1 MEVATA
7 LILPSLDIGHRLRH
21 METPAE
27 EENRRVRPLF
37 QVLAG
42 ATALGLLT
50 VAWMTT
56 IGRIQ
61 GEDLSFVD
69 EAAYVLPFWYL
80 WALYTLPV
88 AWLAKHR
95 PFERGVLISRSA
107 THLCAALLLSFAHTS
122 IRVGTPMLFGVGAY
136 PGAQQL
142 SPVLTLLGLAT
153 LEAPIHLFIYFAIMG
168 VTYIV
173 SYRRRLRE
181 RERATARL
189 SEQLALAQVQALRM
203 QINPHFLFNAMNS
216 ISMLVRDRRHEEA
229 VKTIAGLSDLLRYVL
244 DESSEQEIPLRQELD
259 FILRYLAIEQIRFPD
274 RLQVAI
280 EVEDDVLDA
289 LVPNLVLQPIVENAI
304 RHGVSRSAT
313 TTTITISAEA
323 DGDKLELDVYD
334 DGSGF
339 ADQPPEDVTEGLGV
353 ANTRERLRQLYG
365 PTSSFQLDNRAPRGA
380 AVSISIP
387 LHTSP
392 ILYGQSGQ

>member
-1 MEVATA
+1 MQTPQE
-7 LILPSLDIGHRLRH
+7 PHRKQ
-21 METPAE
+21 A
-27 EENRRVRPLF
+27 RPLF

-61 GEDLSFVD
+61 GEQLSFVD
-69 EAAYVLPFWYL
+69 EAAYVMPFWYL

-88 AWLAKHR
+88 TWLAKHR
-95 PFERGVLISRSA
+95 PFERGVLLSRAA
-107 THLCAALLLSFAHTS
+107 THLCAALLLSFTHTAL
-122 IRVGTPMLFGVGAY
+122 RVGTPMLFGVGFF
-136 PGAQQL
+136 PGAPEIPPAIAL
-142 SPVLTLLGLAT
+142 FGLAT
-153 LEAPIHLFIYFAIMG
+153 LEAPIHLFMYGAILS

-189 SEQLALAQVQALRM
+189 SEQLALAQVLALRM

-244 DESSEQEIPLRQELD
+244 DESSEQEILLTRELD
-259 FILRYLAIEQIRFPD
+259 FIQRYLAIEQIRFPD
-274 RLQVAI
+274 RLRISI
-280 EVEDDVLDA
+280 EVDDNVLDA
-289 LVPNLVLQPIVENAI
+289 MVPNLVLQPIVENAI
-304 RHGVSRSAT
+304 RHGVSRSAD
-313 TTTITISAEA
+313 TTTITISAQENA
-323 DGDKLELDVYD
+323 GELKLSVCD
-334 DGSGF
+334 DGPGF
-339 ADQPPEDVTEGLGV
+339 SDSPPDEVKEGLGI
-353 ANTRERLRQLYG
+353 ANTRERLSQLYG
-365 PTSSFQLDNRAPRGA
+365 SSSSLLLDNMTPRGA

-392 ILYGQSGQ
+392 IHNEPNSQ